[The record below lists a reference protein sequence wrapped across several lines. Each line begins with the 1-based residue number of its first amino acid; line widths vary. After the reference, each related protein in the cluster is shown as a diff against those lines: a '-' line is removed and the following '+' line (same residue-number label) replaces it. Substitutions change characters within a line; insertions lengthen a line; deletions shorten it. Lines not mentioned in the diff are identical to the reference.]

1 MCDEGVMA
9 APGTR
14 TCPTDFSGRWSH
26 TAIIGRCLFLLG
38 ECRMRASNRAE
49 YFRDLAE
56 ESRRLAVTSFSIQM
70 RNRYWR
76 MAEHYNT
83 LAEAEGLRALG
94 LSD

>member
-1 MCDEGVMA
+1 
-9 APGTR
+9 
-14 TCPTDFSGRWSH
+14 
-26 TAIIGRCLFLLG
+26 
-38 ECRMRASNRAE
+38 MRASNRAE

-76 MAEHYNT
+76 MAEHYNA